1 MSTFSA
7 PAWTQS
13 TEVYD
18 VGTEDEWSTHEC
30 LIGGTE
36 ATDAESWPK
45 VSPVWV
51 TLSAHRSTS
60 SPADDL
66 MPDAVQLEIQT
77 DAMRHVRLSPQQ
89 ARALAALL
97 LEAVQTAEATA

>member
-60 SPADDL
+60 TPADDL
-66 MPDAVQLEIQT
+66 MPDAVQLEVVT
-77 DAMRHVRLSPQQ
+77 DTTRQARFSPQQ
-89 ARALAALL
+89 ARALAGLL
-97 LEAVQTAEATA
+97 IEAAQTAEATV